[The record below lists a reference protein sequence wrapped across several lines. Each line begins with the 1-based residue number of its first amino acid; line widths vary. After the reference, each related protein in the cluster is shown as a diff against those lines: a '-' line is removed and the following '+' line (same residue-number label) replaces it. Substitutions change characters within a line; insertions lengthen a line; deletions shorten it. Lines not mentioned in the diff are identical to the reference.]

1 MALKFDRYSKVLD
14 RVMVGLSKERVETK
28 VMVRTFFDALTQK
41 LPNGRK
47 PDEQEIR
54 AAIEQLKDVHKI
66 AALLLLAITPGSV
79 VTVPMLCAFGRRY
92 GIEVLPS
99 AFQSNDPAL
108 SSIEIAIEE
117 PNPKELDVKEVETMA
132 PEDKPPSV
140 WAAAAYAQLP
150 ILNMKQ
156 WRVEIGQI
164 RANALAL

>member
-66 AALLLLAITPGSV
+66 AALLLLAMTPGSV
-79 VTVPMLCAFGRRY
+79 VTLPMLCAFGRRY

-99 AFQSNDPAL
+99 AFKSNDDAL
-108 SSIEIAIEE
+108 
-117 PNPKELDVKEVETMA
+117 LTVTA
-132 PEDKPPSV
+132 PEDDTKLLAPEAPGQDAAEQAKCEDKPPSV
-140 WAAAAYAQLP
+140 
-150 ILNMKQ
+150 
-156 WRVEIGQI
+156 
-164 RANALAL
+164 

>member
-99 AFQSNDPAL
+99 AFQSNDPSLAVAAAV
-108 SSIEIAIEE
+108 IGE
-117 PNPKELDVKEVETMA
+117 PDEDKPTEDKEL
-132 PEDKPPSV
+132 EDKPPS
-140 WAAAAYAQLP
+140 
-150 ILNMKQ
+150 I
-156 WRVEIGQI
+156 
-164 RANALAL
+164 

>member
-140 WAAAAYAQLP
+140 
-150 ILNMKQ
+150 
-156 WRVEIGQI
+156 
-164 RANALAL
+164 